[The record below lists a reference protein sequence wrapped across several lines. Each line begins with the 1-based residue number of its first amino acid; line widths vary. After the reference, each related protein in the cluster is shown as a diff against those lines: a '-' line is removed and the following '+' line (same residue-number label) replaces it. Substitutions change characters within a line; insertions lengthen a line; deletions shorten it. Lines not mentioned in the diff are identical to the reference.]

1 MDSSGLAVGAIIGF
15 SLHRWSAL
23 PRSEEVQQR
32 RANAGELPVVSDLL
46 AACVASGAP
55 VLRSLQVV
63 SGGVRSGVQ
72 TDLRRVAA
80 ALEMGASPDEAWGMV
95 EDSKLAP
102 ISSVMRRSAA
112 TGAPA
117 ALLLCGLANDLR
129 AELRATAL
137 SDARRLGV
145 RAAGP
150 LGLCFLPAFILI
162 GVVPLVLSLIQ
173 VWT

>member
-1 MDSSGLAVGAIIGF
+1 
-15 SLHRWSAL
+15 
-23 PRSEEVQQR
+23 
-32 RANAGELPVVSDLL
+32 
-46 AACVASGAP
+46 
-55 VLRSLQVV
+55 
-63 SGGVRSGVQ
+63 
-72 TDLRRVAA
+72 
-80 ALEMGASPDEAWGMV
+80 MV
-95 EDSKLAP
+95 EDTELGP

-162 GVVPLVLSLIQ
+162 GVVPLVLSLIH
-173 VWT
+173 VWA